1 MQLHISLKCLCFTR
15 NMGIYRASQVVL
27 VVKNPPANAGDM
39 GSIPVLGQPLAGGHG
54 NPLQSSCLE
63 NLMDSGGWWTIVPR
77 VTMSQTRL
85 KWLSRQAREYI
96 KVKISRNWI
105 VGLEALLEKVPL
117 MGDFGQLHL
126 EWEPWS
132 SLKVAL
138 FCECWLIFISAAEH
152 KSTDVWPG
160 CISARLSPRMAQKL
174 YANLKP
180 TLEAHFSM
188 LPETLLDFQIRKKA

>member
-85 KWLSRQAREYI
+85 K
-96 KVKISRNWI
+96 
-105 VGLEALLEKVPL
+105 
-117 MGDFGQLHL
+117 
-126 EWEPWS
+126 
-132 SLKVAL
+132 
-138 FCECWLIFISAAEH
+138 
-152 KSTDVWPG
+152 
-160 CISARLSPRMAQKL
+160 
-174 YANLKP
+174 
-180 TLEAHFSM
+180 
-188 LPETLLDFQIRKKA
+188 